1 MKVKAIGK
9 THILLIL
16 TASEAQLLGIPTESG
31 CAMILRTH
39 ASFFPHTFFRNRR
52 YRVKLPPQV
61 IRLTDCS
68 ALLDLLEHLC
78 RLELLLQCQL
88 YSMTDGYA
96 VIFHPTCRHFFR
108 LRSLAGEYGY
118 LRGNSYR
125 EAAFVREHGKLLSCD
140 ALREVGAYFH
150 SMQK

>member
-39 ASFFPHTFFRNRR
+39 LSFFPYTFSQNKR
-52 YRVKLPPQV
+52 YRVKMSPQIV
-61 IRLTDCS
+61 ALADCT
-68 ALLDLLEHLC
+68 ALLNLLE
-78 RLELLLQCQL
+78 RLYQTQLSIHCQI
-88 YSMTDGYA
+88 YAMTEGYA
-96 VIFHPTCRHFFR
+96 LIFYPTCRHFFR
-108 LRSLAGEYGY
+108 LRSLAGEYGQ
-118 LRGNSYR
+118 LRGNSYQ
-125 EAAFVREHGKLLSCD
+125 EAAFVREHGRLLSCD
-140 ALREVGAYFH
+140 ALREVGPYFH